1 MKRIVQKILRFNYE
15 VSWLDFTDEQLSMV
29 LSHIAGG
36 GSFCAAPECLPAGKE
51 AVETITDDKNLREF
65 LLGYGYE
72 SLGCVNDIASSSRA
86 HYLAMTEL
94 RIARG
99 DVRRWVRERPPS

>member
-1 MKRIVQKILRFNYE
+1 MKQVVSKIRRIEYE

-36 GSFCAAPECLPAGKE
+36 GSFCAAPKCLPAGKE
-51 AVETITDDKNLREF
+51 AVETITSDPVLREF

-72 SLGCVNDIASSSRA
+72 SLGCDPDVSENTRHHQLNMVETRISIGESRGWS
-86 HYLAMTEL
+86 HEEPL
-94 RIARG
+94 
-99 DVRRWVRERPPS
+99 